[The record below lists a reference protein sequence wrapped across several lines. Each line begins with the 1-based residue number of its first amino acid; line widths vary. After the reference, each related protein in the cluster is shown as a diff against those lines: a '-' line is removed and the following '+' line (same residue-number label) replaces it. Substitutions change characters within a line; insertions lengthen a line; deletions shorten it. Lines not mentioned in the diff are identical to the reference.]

1 MGSKQKLP
9 RIPCS
14 KDTGRELQTG
24 AREREMVNVG
34 LSHVE
39 DAVAAKHPGL
49 AEYAGCQSHAF
60 MKGVGTFITGS
71 GAAFVVQKALNTR
84 LPYPLQWSILL
95 SVVAGSV
102 ASYAITRRET
112 QRCSDLW
119 MYLEAA
125 DPPPAPG
132 PGTDSTNMAASLKSV
147 TYQLT
152 FNS

>member
-1 MGSKQKLP
+1 
-9 RIPCS
+9 
-14 KDTGRELQTG
+14 
-24 AREREMVNVG
+24 MVNVG

-132 PGTDSTNMAASLKSV
+132 PGAPLSLPPEGKRNKYGDV
-147 TYQLT
+147 VE
-152 FNS
+152 